1 MNMKKIISLIVLFA
15 CVLSSCSLERE
26 YLNGPN
32 AATFP
37 NSKEE
42 VEAGVFAAYK
52 SLTQLSCFDTP
63 FLGVQDNAS
72 DIGAARKG
80 YAQTEDQQ
88 RSNIQL
94 NNALVSSVYTAI
106 YKIAGRV
113 NLVLDG
119 METMDPSL
127 MSEEDANAYRAE
139 LLLIRSY
146 VYDLACQLWGD
157 IPYITHSLNLDN
169 AVYSRTPRAEVI
181 ESILNNDLKD
191 ELLDCLPVSFSKGAY
206 GTSRLGRAGAYG
218 LKARICLNW
227 GKFEDAAKYADK
239 ALQLAAEAGYALTK
253 YNVDFCG
260 LPHNGIPAV
269 LDEQGNVVEP
279 AVPGGEPSAANLF
292 GFDGY
297 QSSNEII
304 WSMEYNAMID
314 GNTHNASYALAPR
327 IAGGCSYW
335 SPTQAFIDAI
345 QCKDGKSIVESELY
359 NWQKPWENRDPR
371 LDLFCVRP
379 GTRVYNIQFET
390 NENLQ
395 YVMNYNTGKQMTNSE
410 AYKEASKA
418 EYGAN
423 GKKGPCGYL
432 WRKYVEIDEYVNHNF
447 SFNSKTKL
455 CVLSYPLMRL
465 SELYLIRAEALIEC
479 NKELGTAKSDI
490 ELVRAKA
497 DMPALTK
504 SGQADLRSAL
514 RYERMVELC
523 NEGFRWFDIRRWG
536 IANKNMNGPLYAPA
550 HDGSVST
557 AKPIIDENWHVTY
570 SEASTWSNEGEP
582 QKFNLR
588 KFIDWEYNPEKD
600 ILWPIPEKELI
611 AMPTVLQNNGYPGV

>member
-1 MNMKKIISLIVLFA
+1 MNMKKILSLIVLFA
-15 CVLSSCSLERE
+15 CVLSSCSLDRE

-42 VEAGVFAAYK
+42 VQAGVFAAYK

-106 YKIAGRV
+106 YKIVGRV

-169 AVYSRTPRAEVI
+169 AVYSRTPRVDVI

-191 ELLDCLPVSFSKGAY
+191 ELLDCLPVSFSKGEY

-239 ALQLAAEAGYALTK
+239 ALQLAAEAGYGLTK
-253 YNVDFCG
+253 YDTAFCG
-260 LPHNGIPAV
+260 EDHTK
-269 LDEQGNVVEP
+269 
-279 AVPGGEPSAANLF
+279 GEPSPANLF

-335 SPTQAFIDAI
+335 SPTQSFIDAI
-345 QCKDGKSIVESELY
+345 QCTDGKSIVESPLY
-359 NWQKPWENRDPR
+359 DWKNPWANRDPR

-379 GTRVYNIQFET
+379 GTRVYGIQFET
-390 NENLQ
+390 DPELPK
-395 YVMNYNTGKQMTNSE
+395 VMNYNTGKEMTNSE
-410 AYKEASKA
+410 AYKEAAKS

-432 WRKYVEIDEYVNHNF
+432 WRKFVEIDEYVNHNF
-447 SFNSKTKL
+447 SFNSKTRL

-465 SELYLIRAEALIEC
+465 SELYLIRAEALIETG
-479 NKELGTAKSDI
+479 KDLATAKSDI

-497 DMPALTK
+497 DMPALT
-504 SGQADLRSAL
+504 SAGQNELRSAL

-536 IANKNMNGPLYAPA
+536 IANTNMNGPLYAPA
-550 HDGSVST
+550 LDGSVST
-557 AKPIIDENWHVTY
+557 AKPIIDEYWHVTY
-570 SEASTWSNEGEP
+570 SETSTWDGAD
-582 QKFNLR
+582 FNLR

-611 AMPTVLQNNGYPGV
+611 AMPTVTQNNGYPEV

>member
-1 MNMKKIISLIVLFA
+1 MNMKKIISLIVLCA
-15 CVLSSCSLERE
+15 CVLSSCSLDRE

-37 NSKEE
+37 NNKEE

-72 DIGAARKG
+72 DIGAARKN

-88 RSNIQL
+88 TSNIQL
-94 NNALVSSVYTAI
+94 NNALVNSVYTAI
-106 YKIAGRV
+106 YKIVGRV

-119 METMDPSL
+119 MEKMDASL
-127 MSEEDANAYRAE
+127 MSAEEANAYRAE

-169 AVYSRTPRAEVI
+169 AVYSRSPRAEVI
-181 ESILNNDLKD
+181 ESILNEDLND
-191 ELLDCLPVSFSKGAY
+191 ELLDCLPVKFNRGAY
-206 GTSRLGRAGAYG
+206 GTSRIGRAGAYG

-227 GKFEDAAKYADK
+227 GMYEEAAEYADK
-239 ALQLAAEAGYALTK
+239 ALQLAAEAGYGLTA
-253 YNVDFCG
+253 YNTAFCG
-260 LPHNGIPAV
+260 DDHT
-269 LDEQGNVVEP
+269 E
-279 AVPGGEPSAANLF
+279 GEPSAANLF
-292 GFDGY
+292 GFEGY

-304 WSMEYNAMID
+304 WSMEYNAMIA

-327 IAGGCSYW
+327 IVGGCSYW
-335 SPTQAFIDAI
+335 SPTQAFIDAF
-345 QCKDGKSIVESELY
+345 QCTDGKSIVESGLY
-359 NWQKPWENRDPR
+359 NPLRPWENRDPR

-379 GTRVYNIQFET
+379 GTRVYNVQFEIDP
-390 NENLQ
+390 ELPK
-395 YVMNYNTGKQMTNSE
+395 VMNYNTGLEMTNSE
-410 AYKEASKA
+410 AYKEAGKS

-432 WRKYVEIDEYVNHNF
+432 WRKYVDIQELVAHNY
-447 SFNSKTKL
+447 SFNSQTSL

-465 SELYLIRAEALIEC
+465 SELYLIRAEALIETG
-479 NKELGTAKSDI
+479 KDLATAKSDI
-490 ELVRAKA
+490 ERIRTKA
-497 DMPALTK
+497 GMPALAGA
-504 SGQADLRSAL
+504 GQSELRSAL

-536 IANKNMNGPLYAPA
+536 IANTNMNCVLYAPA
-550 HDGSVST
+550 LDGSVST

-570 SEASTWSNEGEP
+570 SETSTWNGA
-582 QKFNLR
+582 KFNLR
-588 KFIDWEYNPEKD
+588 KFNDLVYNPDKD
-600 ILWPIPEKELI
+600 INWPIPEKELI
-611 AMPTVLQNNGYPGV
+611 AMPTVTQNNGYPGV

>member
-1 MNMKKIISLIVLFA
+1 MNMKKYYH
-15 CVLSSCSLERE
+15 SSFFVHVCSLHALLDRE

-106 YKIAGRV
+106 YKISGRV

-119 METMDPSL
+119 METMDASI
-127 MSEEDANAYRAE
+127 MSAEEANAYRAE

-157 IPYITHSLNLDN
+157 IPYITHCLNLDN
-169 AVYSRTPRAEVI
+169 AVYSRTPREEVI
-181 ESILNNDLKD
+181 ESILNEDLKD
-191 ELLDCLPVSFSKGAY
+191 ELIDCLPVAFSKGAY

-227 GKFEDAAKYADK
+227 GKYEDAAKYADK
-239 ALQLAAEAGYALTK
+239 ALQLAAEAGYGLTK
-253 YNVDFCG
+253 YNTAFCG
-260 LPHNGIPAV
+260 EDHTK
-269 LDEQGNVVEP
+269 
-279 AVPGGEPSAANLF
+279 GEPSPANLF
-292 GFDGY
+292 GFEGY

-345 QCKDGKSIVESELY
+345 QCTDGKSIVESNLY
-359 NWQKPWENRDPR
+359 NPKKPWENRDPR

-390 NENLQ
+390 DPELPKI
-395 YVMNYNTGKQMTNSE
+395 MNYNTGKEMTNSE
-410 AYKEASKA
+410 AYKEAAKS

-432 WRKYVEIDEYVNHNF
+432 WRKYVDIQEYTTHNF

-465 SELYLIRAEALIEC
+465 SELYLIRAEALIES
-479 NKELGTAKSDI
+479 NKDLGTAKTDI

-497 DMPALTK
+497 GMPVL
-504 SGQADLRSAL
+504 SGGGQTDLRSAL

-536 IANKNMNGPLYAPA
+536 IANTNMNGPLYAPA
-550 HDGSVST
+550 LDGSVST
-557 AKPIIDENWHVTY
+557 AKPVIDENWHVTY
-570 SEASTWSNEGEP
+570 SETSTWNGE
-582 QKFNLR
+582 KFNLR
-588 KFIDWEYNPEKD
+588 KFIDWEYNPDKD
-600 ILWPIPEKELI
+600 INWPIPEKELI
-611 AMPTVLQNNGYPGV
+611 AMPTVIQNNGYPGV